1 MLDPMERHLK
11 NLTIEI
17 SATDRMCKS
26 QNTTGWLC
34 ALYVYKGLL
43 LIVGVYM
50 AWETRNVKISALN
63 DSKYIGISVYSVVIT
78 SASVVVIGTIIS
90 ERATLAYITIT
101 SLILITTTSTLCLL
115 FLPKIIAIRTNKCKT
130 RRFVTDETQEL
141 HFRIEIQNKVYKRE
155 VAALDKEI
163 GRLERLLAEPLES
176 IEEEGRANQRTPS
189 IGGGLPMLLLSVLPP
204 VIPRASWPS
213 ADAFRGRNSVS
224 FSSQPKLNFR
234 RSQPTIDLYSLCLN
248 KRDEHPGLLSR
259 LKSFFGSR
267 PSSRK
272 ASTMS
277 IADPTGQS
285 IAAALKMHVGMIAGL
300 VPGHRKHSMVLSCN
314 TLHVPHPELKLRRES
329 YAKSGPIIRVT
340 DDEPSCSSY
349 VSDRSISSGN
359 KYVAEPETRVNF
371 VLPATHQKP
380 MSHQNSCEKFKGSP
394 RFPHRISPSATSL
407 NTLDIKRKT
416 SADSVFSITGR
427 VFDEQRRYSH
437 QNVSN
442 QEAKNKT
449 ILETRWKSTE
459 DARPG
464 PSNARD

>member
-1 MLDPMERHLK
+1 MD
-11 NLTIEI
+11 
-17 SATDRMCKS
+17 
-26 QNTTGWLC
+26 
-34 ALYVYKGLL
+34 
-43 LIVGVYM
+43 
-50 AWETRNVKISALN
+50 
-63 DSKYIGISVYSVVIT
+63 
-78 SASVVVIGTIIS
+78 
-90 ERATLAYITIT
+90 
-101 SLILITTTSTLCLL
+101 
-115 FLPKIIAIRTNKCKT
+115 
-130 RRFVTDETQEL
+130 
-141 HFRIEIQNKVYKRE
+141 
-155 VAALDKEI
+155 
-163 GRLERLLAEPLES
+163 
-176 IEEEGRANQRTPS
+176 EEGRGTSQRTPS
-189 IGGGLPMLLLSVLPP
+189 ISGGLPMLLLSVLPP

-224 FSSQPKLNFR
+224 FSSQPKLNYNR
-234 RSQPTIDLYSLCLN
+234 RSQPAIDLYSLCLN

-300 VPGHRKHSMVLSCN
+300 VPGHRKPSMVLSCN

-340 DDEPSCSSY
+340 DDEPSCSY
-349 VSDRSISSGN
+349 ASDRSISSGN

-371 VLPATHQKP
+371 VLPTTHQKP
-380 MSHQNSCEKFKGSP
+380 VSHQNSCEKFKGSP

-407 NTLDIKRKT
+407 NTLDVRRKT

-427 VFDEQRRYSH
+427 VFDEQRRFSH
-437 QNVSN
+437 QNVD
-442 QEAKNKT
+442 QEPKNKT
-449 ILETRWKSTE
+449 ILESRWKSTE

-464 PSNARD
+464 PSSARD